1 MPVRVIVSLTVWDRA
16 MAQITFVL
24 PDGERRIIDAKAGE
38 SVMDAAIRHN
48 IPGIEAECGGG
59 CTCATCH
66 IYIDGDW
73 SKALGSFGG
82 LLAPGDASAASQ
94 PRTAAMI
101 SSAVPAT
108 GRRALTR
115 RTLARPTRPGATGRA
130 PDRTCLDHVS
140 WPPPPTG

>member
-73 SKALGSFGG
+73 RKALGVPSEEEEHMLQFVYALKATSRLSCQIHLSDDLDG
-82 LLAPGDASAASQ
+82 LVVHI
-94 PRTAAMI
+94 PR
-101 SSAVPAT
+101 
-108 GRRALTR
+108 RQL
-115 RTLARPTRPGATGRA
+115 
-130 PDRTCLDHVS
+130 
-140 WPPPPTG
+140 